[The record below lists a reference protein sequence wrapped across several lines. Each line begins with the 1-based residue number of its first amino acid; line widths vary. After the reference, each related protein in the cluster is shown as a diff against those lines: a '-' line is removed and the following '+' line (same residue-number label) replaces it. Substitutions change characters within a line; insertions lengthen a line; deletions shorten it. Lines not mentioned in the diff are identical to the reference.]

1 MDIRVPDEPLPVS
14 ADAVRLTQVIDNL
27 VSNAAKYTPDGGR
40 IELDVAAAGG
50 FATITVR
57 DNGIGI
63 SREHLAH
70 VFDLFGQA
78 QNPRPHGQD
87 GLGIGL
93 SLVQRIVELHH
104 GRVEARSAGPNL
116 GSEFVV
122 HLPLLPR
129 ATSLAGEAAVSGAGN
144 GGGGGLTGRR
154 ILVVDDS
161 EDCRESLAMMLRL
174 DGNEV
179 RTAVDGAGALEAAA
193 RFEPE
198 IVLLDIRMPQ
208 MDGYEAA
215 RRLRAEPH
223 GKGAFL
229 VALTGWGQQEHRDRS
244 RLAGFD
250 AHLTKPL
257 DHDALSSLIASLPAR
272 PRPVAGT
279 AA

>member
-1 MDIRVPDEPLPVS
+1 
-14 ADAVRLTQVIDNL
+14 
-27 VSNAAKYTPDGGR
+27 
-40 IELDVAAAGG
+40 
-50 FATITVR
+50 
-57 DNGIGI
+57 
-63 SREHLAH
+63 
-70 VFDLFGQA
+70 
-78 QNPRPHGQD
+78 
-87 GLGIGL
+87 
-93 SLVQRIVELHH
+93 
-104 GRVEARSAGPNL
+104 
-116 GSEFVV
+116 
-122 HLPLLPR
+122 
-129 ATSLAGEAAVSGAGN
+129 
-144 GGGGGLTGRR
+144 
-154 ILVVDDS
+154 
-161 EDCRESLAMMLRL
+161 
-174 DGNEV
+174 
-179 RTAVDGAGALEAAA
+179 VDGAGALEAAA